1 MNKFSQTESK
11 NVFDLESE
19 EGLKMLHLL
28 NPCKSILRQ
37 YYAKSCNF
45 AYVFC
50 VMRLY
55 IVTKIRKVK
64 KISTNNMFFFIYIC
78 ISFAIMFIRRKTREV
93 ELSLSGQETSS
104 ENDLMMMGGGGVQ
117 NLVTIPDDTISGWR
131 SR

>member
-1 MNKFSQTESK
+1 MPKA
-11 NVFDLESE
+11 V
-19 EGLKMLHLL
+19 
-28 NPCKSILRQ
+28 ILPM
-37 YYAKSCNF
+37 F
-45 AYVFC
+45 FC

-64 KISTNNMFFFIYIC
+64 KISTNNMVFFIYIC
-78 ISFAIMFIRRKTREV
+78 INFAIMFIRRKIREL
-93 ELSLSGQETSS
+93 ELCLPGQKTSS